1 MLCGHAAL
9 AMAVLLHM
17 QVYKDV
23 PADNTTA
30 FQEQGQALTSDPA
43 GALGNDTVNNIQQ
56 STGVDLNT
64 ASAPTGFSA
73 ATVVS
78 REVAAH
84 QQLETSRYWL
94 SAA

>member
-1 MLCGHAAL
+1 VDATNLCGHAAL
-9 AMAVLLHM
+9 VTTVLP

-23 PADNTTA
+23 PADNTTS

-78 REVAAH
+78 RKDVVH
-84 QQLETSRYWL
+84 CRQLF
-94 SAA
+94 SAT